1 MLFVNTPKEIANTTK
16 TKGVCMSTIIPY
28 KGMTPEIDESTWIA
42 PGAVVVGDV
51 QIGKDCSIWFGSVI
65 RGDVHRIHIG
75 DRTSV
80 QDLSMIHVTHYKK
93 PDKSDGSP
101 TIVGSDVTIGHRVM
115 LHGCTIE
122 DACLIGM
129 SATILDDAVI
139 GKESIV
145 GAGALVTKGKV
156 FPPRSLILGSPAK
169 AVRSLTDDEVAE
181 LYASARR
188 YVEFAKPYKE
198 QEQA

>member
-1 MLFVNTPKEIANTTK
+1 MLHTFKNISPTIAKN
-16 TKGVCMSTIIPY
+16 
-28 KGMTPEIDESTWIA
+28 TWIA
-42 PGAVVVGDV
+42 PSADV
-51 QIGKDCSIWFGSVI
+51 IGEVECGEDCSIWFGCVI
-65 RGDVHRIHIG
+65 RGDVNYIKIG
-75 DRTSV
+75 SRTNI

-93 PDKSDGSP
+93 EDKSDGSP
-101 TIVGSDVTIGHRVM
+101 TIIGDDVTVGHRVM

-156 FPPRSLILGSPAK
+156 FPPRSLIIGSPAK
-169 AVRSLTDDEVAE
+169 VVRELTDDEVAE
-181 LYASARR
+181 LYASAKR
-188 YVEFAKPYKE
+188 YVSFKKDY
-198 QEQA
+198 QL

>member
-1 MLFVNTPKEIANTTK
+1 MQPI
-16 TKGVCMSTIIPY
+16 IIPY
-28 KGMTPEIDESTWIA
+28 KELEPKIDNSAWIA
-42 PGAVVVGDV
+42 PGAAVIGDV
-51 QIGKDCSIWFGSVI
+51 KIGQECSIWFGVVI
-65 RGDVHRIHIG
+65 RGDVHKIRIG
-75 DRTSV
+75 NRVSV

-93 PDKSDGSP
+93 EDKSDGSP
-101 TIVGSDVTIGHRVM
+101 TIIGDDVTIGHKVM

-145 GAGALVTKGKV
+145 GAGALVTKGKK

-169 AVRSLTDDEVAE
+169 VVRELTEQEVKE
-181 LYASARR
+181 LYASAKR
-188 YVEFAKPYKE
+188 YVKFMQGYKDV
-198 QEQA
+198 